1 MNHNDHPNETTLTQE
16 LRDAL
21 SAVAA
26 PERPLLAAISSRG
39 RAHQRRRLAGFAG
52 LGVTGVAAGTALA
65 LSLTGALGAA
75 PARNTGP
82 IRTAGPAR
90 STGTIRTAA
99 FTITANANGTSTLT
113 LTASQVLDPATLQ
126 QALAQH
132 GIPALVKTSTYCSS
146 SPAAP
151 DPASIGV
158 LTNQRAN
165 GTPVPGPAPAVKA
178 RASFVPSATV
188 TVINPAAMPSGTE
201 LFFDYVNSDH
211 GLFFDLIYTSS
222 YTCSNGQPPAAP

>member
-1 MNHNDHPNETTLTQE
+1 MNHDERPNETTLTQE

-26 PERPLLAAISSRG
+26 PERPLLAAIASRG

-75 PARNTGP
+75 TARSTGP
-82 IRTAGPAR
+82 IRTSGPAR

-99 FTITANANGTSTLT
+99 FTLTSNANGTSTLT
-113 LTASQVLDPATLQ
+113 LTNSQLFNAAALQ
-126 QALAQH
+126 HALAQH

-146 SPAAP
+146 NPAAP

-158 LTNQRAN
+158 LTVQFAN

-178 RASFVPSATV
+178 GASFVPPATV

-211 GLFFDLIYTSS
+211 GLFFDLIYTNS

>member
-1 MNHNDHPNETTLTQE
+1 MNHNEHPNETTLTQE

-26 PERPLLAAISSRG
+26 PERPLLAAIASRG
-39 RAHQRRRLAGFAG
+39 RAHRRRRLAGFAG
-52 LGVTGVAAGTALA
+52 LGVTGVAAGTALV

-75 PARNTGP
+75 PARSTGP
-82 IRTAGPAR
+82 IRTAGPR
-90 STGTIRTAA
+90 STGMIRTAA
-99 FTITANANGTSTLT
+99 FTIVANANGTSTLT

-126 QALAQH
+126 HALAQH

-146 SPAAP
+146 NPAAP
-151 DPASIGV
+151 DPASVGV
-158 LTNQRAN
+158 LTVQLAN
-165 GTPVPGPAPAVKA
+165 GTPVPGQAPAVKA
-178 RASFVPSATV
+178 RASFLPPATV
-188 TVINPAAMPSGTE
+188 TVINPAAMPAGTE